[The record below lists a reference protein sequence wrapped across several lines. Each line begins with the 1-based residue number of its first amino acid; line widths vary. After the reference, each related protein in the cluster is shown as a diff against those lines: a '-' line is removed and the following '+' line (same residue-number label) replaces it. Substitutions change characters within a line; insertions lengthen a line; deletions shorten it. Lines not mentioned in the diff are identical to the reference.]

1 MLLSPTFPR
10 DFQPLVLWTSCKYF
24 LFCAYGAITLCDIA
38 FQLFR
43 LQTVKYCARAVH
55 HISHIFPYGI
65 QFDLFRVQSPLLAES
80 PLFSFPAGT
89 MMFQFPALPILKD
102 HISLLG
108 LYRKSHSEILGSKPA
123 CGYPRRIAACRVLH
137 RRQSQGIHN
146 VAYAKDEVTTIN
158 QL

>member
-1 MLLSPTFPR
+1 MLLSPAFPR
-10 DFQPLVLWTSCKYF
+10 DFQPLVIWTSCKYF
-24 LFCAYGAITLCDIA
+24 PFCAYGAITLYDIA
-38 FQLFR
+38 FQLFW
-43 LQTVKYCARAVH
+43 LQTVKYRARAEH
-55 HISHIFPYGI
+55 HISHIFLYGI
-65 QFDLFRVQSPLLAES
+65 QFDLFRVQSPLITES

-102 HISLLG
+102 HMNLLG
-108 LYRKSHSEILGSKPA
+108 SYRKSHSEILGSKAA
-123 CGYPRRIAACRVLH
+123 CAYPRHIAACHVLH